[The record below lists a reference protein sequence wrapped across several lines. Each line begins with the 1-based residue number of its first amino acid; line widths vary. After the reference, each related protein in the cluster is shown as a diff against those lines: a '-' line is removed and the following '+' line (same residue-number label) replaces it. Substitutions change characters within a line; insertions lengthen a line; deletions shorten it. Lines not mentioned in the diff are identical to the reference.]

1 MEVPDQIRNG
11 IIGELVTRP
20 KYRFA
25 QDGIVAEVI
34 RDAFEELK
42 NASPE

>member
-1 MEVPDQIRNG
+1 MEIPEGIRNG
-11 IIGELVTRP
+11 IIGDLITRE
-20 KYRFA
+20 KYKFA

-42 NASPE
+42 NVKTE